1 MVPQGTNSMYISW
14 QAIGVICTVLVLVIS
29 LATTFLRLTIRSAI
43 SDMTS
48 TLETKIKSEFS
59 SKESVEGQLKLL
71 NLRMEHI
78 EIQLKDLKEQVQDK

>member
-1 MVPQGTNSMYISW
+1 MYISW

-29 LATTFLRLTIRSAI
+29 LATTFLRLTIRNAI

-48 TLETKIKSEFS
+48 TLEAKIKNEFS
-59 SKESVEGQLKLL
+59 SKEAVEGQLKLL

-78 EIQLKDLKEQVQDK
+78 EAQLKDLRDQVHEK